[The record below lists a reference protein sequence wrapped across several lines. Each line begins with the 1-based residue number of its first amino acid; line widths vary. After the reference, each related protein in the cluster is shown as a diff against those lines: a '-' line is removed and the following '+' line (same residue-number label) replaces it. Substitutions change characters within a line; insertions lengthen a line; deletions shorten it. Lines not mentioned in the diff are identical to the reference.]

1 MLPNSHIVD
10 RISRALVLVPLC
22 WALIF
27 RLVISFWVPVPKD
40 PQGEFLVNSLGNIV
54 SLIVGFY
61 LGRTSVKQDGNKS
74 PE

>member
-1 MLPNSHIVD
+1 MPPTHIVD

-27 RLVISFWVPVPKD
+27 RMVIAFWVPVPKD
-40 PQGEFLVNSLGNIV
+40 PQGEYLVNALGNIV

-61 LGRTSVKQDGNKS
+61 LGRTSAKQTTSEK
-74 PE
+74 E